1 MIGASRLREGLIS
14 MAWMRRSTCPLRV
27 SLARGPALDDVD
39 GIAACV
45 LTPQEALAR
54 RGEIEGGF
62 GRCYTGGNVERTA
75 SACGEANGK
84 KEADAMA
91 IVPMKQG
98 LANEFPKQCSG
109 GG

>member
-27 SLARGPALDDVD
+27 SLARGPALDGVD

-54 RGEIEGGF
+54 RGEIEGGI
-62 GRCYTGGNVERTA
+62 GRCYTVGNVERAA
-75 SACGEANGK
+75 STCSEADGK

>member
-1 MIGASRLREGLIS
+1 MPFGGVRIS
-14 MAWMRRSTCPLRV
+14 CDGNRCSGSDRGV
-27 SLARGPALDDVD
+27 SLARGPAFDDVD